1 MDSVF
6 RVLEPIVGRG
16 IEEVRNRRP
25 FGSLLGQNRAEWF
38 RVYKDFFIPTDA
50 LHVHFLK
57 AKLAIV
63 CARGF
68 EIMDLTEYVC
78 FPCRCRR

>member
-6 RVLEPIVGRG
+6 RVLEPILN
-16 IEEVRNRRP
+16 RNVEPQQRRP
-25 FGSLLGQNRAEWF
+25 FGAFLGQRTEWF
-38 RVYKDFFIPTDA
+38 RVYKDFFIPTEA

-63 CARGF
+63 CAKGF
-68 EIMDLTEYVC
+68 EIMDLTE
-78 FPCRCRR
+78 